1 MPDIKAPPACRR
13 SACPDRPDRP
23 DWPAWPAWPACPNC
37 PDRPHRPDRPDAK
50 APRPRQGMPGTR
62 RRPGPADG
70 LISGKPAALGFDR
83 TVCGAGVCHRRG
95 AGAAMAFRRRP

>member
-13 SACPDRPDRP
+13 SACPDCPAYPDYP
-23 DWPAWPAWPACPNC
+23 DYPDC
-37 PDRPHRPDRPDAK
+37 PDRTDRTDRPGTK
-50 APRPRQGMPGTR
+50 ALRPRQGMPGTR
-62 RRPGPADG
+62 RPGPADG
-70 LISGKPAALGFDR
+70 LTSDKLAALGFDR

>member
-13 SACPDRPDRP
+13 SACPDWPDCPAYPACPDRTDRTDRPDRP
-23 DWPAWPAWPACPNC
+23 D
-37 PDRPHRPDRPDAK
+37 RPGTK

-70 LISGKPAALGFDR
+70 LTSDKLAALGFDR

-95 AGAAMAFRRRP
+95 AGVAMAFRRRP